1 MKTCVSTV
9 QEQAHYWNNFVAFDE
24 IWASPWTATQC
35 QLYEW
40 HHPGTTK
47 THGLKNPS
55 PMTAT
60 NIFARG
66 VQGVTVH
73 HPTTQDQN
81 QNAHYSQVTS
91 AVMYVSYS

>member
-1 MKTCVSTV
+1 
-9 QEQAHYWNNFVAFDE
+9 
-24 IWASPWTATQC
+24 
-35 QLYEW
+35 
-40 HHPGTTK
+40 
-47 THGLKNPS
+47 
-55 PMTAT
+55 MTAT